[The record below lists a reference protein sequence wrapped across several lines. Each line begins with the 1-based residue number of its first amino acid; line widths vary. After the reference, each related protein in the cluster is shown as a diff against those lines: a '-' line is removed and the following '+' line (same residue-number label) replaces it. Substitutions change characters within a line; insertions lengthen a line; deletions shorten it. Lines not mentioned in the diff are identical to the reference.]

1 MTLKQTRLVTIDV
14 ARLTQFYENVSQSKA
29 EVLNRSYVQFQNEAC
44 KGLAIVELASTRAYG
59 EDVAESGANRSVILD
74 FEVDNVDAEYE
85 RLQESVSDWVT
96 PPKVMPWG
104 ARAIVFRDPDGNLV
118 NMYSHPY
125 VLASVTSLCADAAT
139 GRAPCS
145 SEASTTQ
152 PASVAARRS
161 VSARRLADQGLPI
174 GDLVPS
180 TDAFSSRHSRRY
192 EIYVS

>member
-14 ARLTQFYENVSQSKA
+14 ARLAQFYENVSQSKA

-118 NMYSHPY
+118 NMYSHP
-125 VLASVTSLCADAAT
+125 
-139 GRAPCS
+139 
-145 SEASTTQ
+145 
-152 PASVAARRS
+152 
-161 VSARRLADQGLPI
+161 
-174 GDLVPS
+174 
-180 TDAFSSRHSRRY
+180 
-192 EIYVS
+192 